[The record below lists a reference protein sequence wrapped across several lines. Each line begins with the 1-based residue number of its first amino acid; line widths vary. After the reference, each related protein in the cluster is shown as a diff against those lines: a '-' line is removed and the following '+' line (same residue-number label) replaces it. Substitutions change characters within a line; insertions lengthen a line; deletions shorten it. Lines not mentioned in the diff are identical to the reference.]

1 MDMPPDNDHLTLAA
15 IRGYASG
22 SHRIDDSQ
30 QIVDH
35 LACCSECRAIFVR
48 EMQDAMAEDRPAE
61 SETLGP
67 VSPSPDSLDI
77 VGYREIRPLG
87 QGGMGTIY
95 SAVQDGT
102 QRKVAIKCITDAG
115 DQPVS
120 AERTG
125 RAMREAR
132 ALACLD
138 HPNIVSV
145 LEVLMVRGLPAVVM
159 EYVSGMPLDA
169 WIKAHRPSPIAAAK
183 IAGRLADAVAHA
195 HQRGVLHY
203 DLKPQNVLVEDAV
216 TSGDADEP
224 AVKLIDFGLAK
235 IWRDDL
241 KITQAGDIIGSPSYM
256 APEQASGA
264 AIEPSPAID
273 IYGIGTILYELLTGR
288 PPFVA
293 TDRTALIAQLL
304 AHPPPRP
311 GMITG
316 PIPKDLETVCLKCL
330 EKDPADRY
338 ADAASLAN
346 DLRAVILDEP
356 ISGKRP
362 GPWKRGLRW
371 AGKNRILA
379 GTLAGTMLLGTI
391 AASVAA
397 YQSRANRS
405 LVDEAVAQARLKA
418 TAELRAEQ
426 AEQAVIEELRMGL
439 REMSRQA
446 FGSQPEVISKQ
457 ADSLQAI
464 AGRWKL
470 FATRLGDDPR
480 SQSIRAEAH
489 LRLGTIENILGKLD
503 SAHGELVQAED
514 LLKKLVA
521 SNPSIE
527 SRMLLAETYFML
539 AKCTQEQGDAASSI
553 IHFQNGIVALNPDPI
568 DSDPNAALAN
578 TAAANAPIRLDW
590 ARTQLESRL
599 RIDFGTLL
607 TRRMEFDQ
615 AKQQL
620 TAANEL
626 LERAEVLEIH
636 RNELA
641 VQQARCINRLAMVAY
656 DQGQIQE
663 AIRTLEQASDRFSQL
678 IRSPQPSS
686 EAAEAY
692 VLHETLLAKCRMKTG
707 EPDLARQHLQNAI
720 GTQRQ
725 LSEKFPSIPL
735 LRSQLAVNLSVI
747 GAIEFQRGEFHAAID
762 VSNDSLVIHRELI
775 DRYPTNIEYRSE
787 QVVAIT
793 NLVTMYTT
801 IARFDDANALAPEL
815 LEATRELCRSEPDRI
830 ERLHGLGIALNSVGH
845 LLVKAHEHEKAE
857 PLFIEAESIYRGL
870 IDRIPQSDEC
880 RIGLARS
887 SFGLAESAF
896 QNRQWVRAIDLYS
909 DAIASFISLNGGP
922 RSSVRGW
929 IRESYLRQASAYE
942 SMGNPTGMQ
951 TSLQFADSIGP

>member
-30 QIVDH
+30 RIVDH

-48 EMQDAMAEDRPAE
+48 EMQDEMAEDLPAE
-61 SETLGP
+61 SESLGP
-67 VSPSPDSLDI
+67 VSHSPDSLDI

-235 IWRDDL
+235 ICRDDL

-264 AIEPSPAID
+264 AIDPSPAID

-311 GMITG
+311 GMIAG

-330 EKDPADRY
+330 EKAPADRY
-338 ADAASLAN
+338 ADAESLAS
-346 DLRAVILDEP
+346 DLRSVILDEP

-405 LVDEAVAQARLKA
+405 LVDEAIAQARLKA

-489 LRLGTIENILGKLD
+489 LRLGTIHSILGKRD
-503 SAHGELVQAED
+503 AAIGELGQAEE
-514 LLKKLVA
+514 LLDNLV
-521 SNPSIE
+521 SSDPSVE
-527 SRMLLAETYFML
+527 SRMLLAETYGML
-539 AKCTQEQGDAASSI
+539 AKSAHEQGDAASSI
-553 IHFQNGIVALNPDPI
+553 ANFQSALTALNPDRD
-568 DSDPNAALAN
+568 DSDPKASDRN
-578 TAAANAPIRLDW
+578 DW
-590 ARTQLESRL
+590 ARIQLETRL

-607 TRRMEFDQ
+607 TRLSEFDQ
-615 AKQQL
+615 AKGQL
-620 TAANEL
+620 SAANGL
-626 LERAEVLEIH
+626 LEKAEVPAAYRDE
-636 RNELA
+636 RA
-641 VQQARCINRLAMVAY
+641 VQQCRCANRLAMIAY
-656 DQGQIQE
+656 AQGDVREAMRILEQSSDLLTSLLGSPQSNTEVVDAYALQQTLLGKCLMNNGQPDQARE
-663 AIRTLEQASDRFSQL
+663 HLENAIR
-678 IRSPQPSS
+678 
-686 EAAEAY
+686 
-692 VLHETLLAKCRMKTG
+692 
-707 EPDLARQHLQNAI
+707 
-720 GTQRQ
+720 TQRQ
-725 LSEKFPSIPL
+725 LIRGFPSVPL
-735 LRSQLAVNLSVI
+735 LRSQLATNLSVL
-747 GAIEFQRGEFHAAID
+747 GVIEFQRGDARAAID
-762 VSNDSLVIHRELI
+762 RNAESFEILKELI
-775 DRYPTNIEYRSE
+775 ERDPGDIGYRSE
-787 QVVAIT
+787 QIFALS
-793 NLVTMYTT
+793 NLVTIYTS
-801 IARFDDANALAPEL
+801 IEQFSDATALAPKL
-815 LEATRELCRSEPDRI
+815 LAENRELWKTGPDRI
-830 ERLHGLGIALNSVGH
+830 ERLHGLAVALNTVGH
-845 LLVKAHEHEKAE
+845 LYIKVEEPDKAE
-857 PLFIEAESIYRGL
+857 PLFIEAEGIFGDL
-870 IDRIPQSDEC
+870 IDRVPTSDEF
-880 RIGLARS
+880 RRGLAMVR
-887 SFGLAESAF
+887 FGLAESAYK
-896 QNRQWVRAIDLYS
+896 RQQWTQAVDLYS
-909 DAIASFISLNGGP
+909 EAIAAFLSQKAGLGLP
-922 RSSVRGW
+922 DRG
-929 IRESYLRQASAYE
+929 
-942 SMGNPTGMQ
+942 
-951 TSLQFADSIGP
+951 